1 MKLLL
6 FTENMI
12 VYMKKS
18 KRIYRIIRIK
28 VNLARLLDVKAI
40 FIFLYI
46 NKKELDK
53 IKHQKPRNKSN
64 LYM

>member
-1 MKLLL
+1 MKLSLL
-6 FTENMI
+6 TENMI

-18 KRIYRIIRIK
+18 KRIYRIIK
-28 VNLARLLDVKAI
+28 VNLVRLLDVKAI

-46 NKKELDK
+46 NKKESDK

-64 LYM
+64 LYT